1 MCPICKTCEN
11 NVECYCTRCPMN
23 PDRITMC
30 PVCGMDNC
38 ADVTCAKLARTA
50 ILTEHYACTHE
61 PYCQICVEAKYNF
74 SMPQQLAM
82 YCDEHEMEHKH
93 RMRLSLRLP
102 EDDGSGGGYIVE
114 EVNTEEDLEEDL
126 EKVEEES
133 EKQLAEL
140 VAKAEQLEFYMD
152 KLADVSAAEIARN
165 AAAKIREYIS
175 QHT

>member
-1 MCPICKTCEN
+1 
-11 NVECYCTRCPMN
+11 MN
-23 PDRITMC
+23 SDRITMC

-38 ADVTCAKLARTA
+38 DDVMCAKLARTV
-50 ILTEHYACTHE
+50 ILTEHYECTHE

-74 SMPQQLAM
+74 SMRQQLAM

-102 EDDGSGGGYIVE
+102 EDYDGSGGGYNNVE
-114 EVNTEEDLEEDL
+114 VTEEDLEEDL
-126 EKVEEES
+126 EKVEEEG
-133 EKQLAEL
+133 EKELADL

-152 KLADVSAAEIARN
+152 RLADVSAAEIARN